1 MSFIRNIFCECLALG
16 ILASGKVRRAKA
28 IALRPGVVTPIY
40 FHNPNR
46 RLFARCIQW
55 LLDHGYTFI
64 STADLVGFLHHGK
77 PLPAGAVWISFDDGY
92 REWLDTVVPLVRQRR
107 VPVTMFIPS
116 GIVENNGLLP
126 WVRNENSGTHNG
138 RDTVT
143 VSELKTIATYP
154 EVTIGGHTVNHAVT
168 ENLPEPQKRF
178 ELGDSKRALETWTGS
193 TVSSFAYPVGLYDG
207 DEKPLLR
214 ELGYQLA
221 ATTDRAFITSQT
233 DPYFVPRFCVSDNIS
248 FPEAICNMVGAW
260 RPALDPLKRC
270 FQAKHRARHSP
281 SYLWKPK
288 SVAPMRS
295 RWVSFRKRCGI
306 TRDVS
311 AAMIH
316 L

>member
-1 MSFIRNIFCECLALG
+1 
-16 ILASGKVRRAKA
+16 
-28 IALRPGVVTPIY
+28 
-40 FHNPNR
+40 
-46 RLFARCIQW
+46 
-55 LLDHGYTFI
+55 
-64 STADLVGFLHHGK
+64 
-77 PLPAGAVWISFDDGY
+77 
-92 REWLDTVVPLVRQRR
+92 
-107 VPVTMFIPS
+107 
-116 GIVENNGLLP
+116 
-126 WVRNENSGTHNG
+126 VRNENSGTHNG

-221 ATTDRAFITSQT
+221 ATTDPAFITNQT

-270 FQAKHRARHSP
+270 FQVKHRARHSP
-281 SYLWKPK
+281 SHLWKPK
-288 SVAPMRS
+288 SVAPLRS
-295 RWVSFRKRCGI
+295 RWASFRKRCGI
-306 TRDVS
+306 TREVS

-316 L
+316 LEVERFR